1 MQQDALVIGGTG
13 FLGTAIVRELLAAG
27 WTVTSAGRG
36 RKANT
41 VPEASFIQVDR
52 GEPGALGAALGR
64 REFDLVVDCA
74 AYRRA
79 DAEQAVA
86 TLASRVRHYVFIS
99 TDFVYAP
106 DLEGPF
112 PITEDAPKERHAPYG
127 VGKLECEATLTEA
140 WQARGFPCTTLRPPH
155 IMGAG
160 KELGSGSVQ
169 GRDPQLLSHLRAGTD
184 LILLAEG
191 QLLIQPVWHREVG
204 TCIAHLAGNAQAF
217 GKIFNCAG
225 PTCVTTSA
233 ASVAVTVNGPP
244 AGTSSTSTRASSVSC
259 SSVSRWPRS
268 PRWHTCTPSSSI
280 EKIVLRPRSAPPTPS
295 WNEPIPVTRTSLTSY
310 SPGRVSVM
318 AAVIDRV

>member
-184 LILLAEG
+184 LTLLAEG

-225 PTCVTTSA
+225 PTCVTTRRYYQLIA
-233 ASVAVTVNGPP
+233 DCLGVPLR
-244 AGTSSTSTRASSVSC
+244 AGSMETREYLA
-259 SSVSRWPRS
+259 RWPERA
-268 PRWHTCTPSSSI
+268 PFARHRLYDHRHLRETTGYVPHWPLEDAIAETVRWMEQQGS
-280 EKIVLRPRSAPPTPS
+280 
-295 WNEPIPVTRTSLTSY
+295 
-310 SPGRVSVM
+310 
-318 AAVIDRV
+318 